1 MAVSKSFVNA
11 RAVEPGLRREIAA
24 IYHRMLPY
32 GGSFYDDDDQ
42 VTAGSDL
49 MNIMSFG
56 ETVLSAGVQ
65 IDGGT
70 KIRFEFPGWYVIS
83 FSAQLEKPSA
93 NAAEVDIWLR
103 KNGANVDWS
112 NTAVW
117 LAGSAARKVAAWDFM
132 VDARLGDYYELAWS
146 SAAND
151 VELHASPA
159 ASSPDRPGIPSVIL
173 NVWPVFGFSVTS

>member
-1 MAVSKSFVNA
+1 MAVKTLVNA

-32 GGSFYDDDDQ
+32 GGSFFDTTDQ
-42 VTAGSDL
+42 VSVGADL
-49 MNIMSFG
+49 MNIV
-56 ETVLSAGVQ
+56 EYDTTVLSDGVA
-65 IDGGT
+65 IDGGS
-70 KIRFEFPGWYVIS
+70 KITFQFPGWYVVS

-103 KNGANVDWS
+103 KNGANVDWTT
-112 NTAVW
+112 TAVW

-146 SAAND
+146 SAAAD